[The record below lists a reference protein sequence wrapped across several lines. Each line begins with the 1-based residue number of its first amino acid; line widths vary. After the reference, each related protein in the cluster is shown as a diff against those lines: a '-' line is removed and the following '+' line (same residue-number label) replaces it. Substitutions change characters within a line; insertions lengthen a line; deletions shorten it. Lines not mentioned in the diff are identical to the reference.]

1 MLWYYCN
8 NIMIWVFFLSIKFNN
23 RSSFEIIHSDTTS
36 ELISKEKKIII
47 KDTKM
52 SKFSNRIIH

>member
-8 NIMIWVFFLSIKFNN
+8 NIMIWWVFLSIQFNN

-52 SKFSNRIIH
+52 SKFS